1 MGLVDIALV
10 LPVIGVASA
19 AAIELRPAILALLLA
34 IHIGKRKHV
43 FPFHVVAAV
52 QHIAHLPFVLTD
64 KLMAWEDIPFG
75 RHSNILIA
83 AAAPAKPFDCTGALV

>member
-43 FPFHVVAAV
+43 FPFHVVAAI
-52 QHIAHLPFVLTD
+52 QHIAHLPFILTD
-64 KLMAWEDIPFG
+64 KLMAWEDIPFR

-83 AAAPAKPFDCTGALV
+83 AATPAKPFDCAGALV